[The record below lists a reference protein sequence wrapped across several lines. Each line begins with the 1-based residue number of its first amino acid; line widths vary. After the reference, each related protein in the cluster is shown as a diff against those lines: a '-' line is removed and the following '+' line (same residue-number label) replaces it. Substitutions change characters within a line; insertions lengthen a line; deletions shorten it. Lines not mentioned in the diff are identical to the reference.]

1 MMKKVDKKKIILS
14 VLLSSMLWSNS
25 LYAYELSENV
35 LSGYIIENEL
45 ENDKSF
51 EIVGYGAFKLANN
64 QKLTLNKVTGGVVE
78 FTNVKNVIDSNFEGG
93 ILYGGYLENTN
104 GNQVTISNST
114 LDNVFGSAFGDIN
127 SNNSITASGGRI
139 NNIVGGFYDQ
149 IGSKKTSVAANSNHI
164 KVEETLIDSVIGGS
178 TAISSTTG
186 FQSNLKNVEANENI
200 IELKKLIILVI
211 VMALQC

>member
-35 LSGYIIENEL
+35 LSGDIIENEL

-64 QKLTLNKVTGGVVE
+64 QKLTLNKVTDGVVG
-78 FTNVKNVIDSNFEGG
+78 FTNVKNVIDSNFEGT
-93 ILYGGYLENTN
+93 LYGGYVENTN
-104 GNQVTISNST
+104 ENQIVISNST
-114 LDNVFGSAFGDIN
+114 LDYVFGSAFGDIN
-127 SNNSITASGGRI
+127 SNNSITASGGSI
-139 NNIVGGFYDQ
+139 NNIFGGYYLQ
-149 IGSKKTSVAANSNHI
+149 IGSDKTSVAANSNHI
-164 KVEETLIDSVIGGS
+164 KAEETLINSVIGGYTGIWS
-178 TAISSTTG
+178 ESYLESS
-186 FQSNLKNVEANENI
+186 LKNVEAKENI
-200 IELKKLIILVI
+200 IELKKLIMLVI